1 MLSPK
6 KMLGKR
12 IIVYYDF
19 INFFSLLF
27 VFNFNMK

>member
-1 MLSPK
+1 MLE
-6 KMLGKR
+6 KR

-27 VFNFNMK
+27 VFNFNMKGEK